1 MPAAWVIASY
11 RAGEA
16 SQVKALAQALSVR
29 GYSIREIT
37 LSYRLW
43 GVWPHLLEQASLA
56 GLTPACRG
64 QLQAPWP
71 DLIITSGVRNE
82 PVCRWIREASGGRA
96 RYVHVGKPWAALDS
110 YDLIVTTPQYRA
122 PEHPRVLNNAL
133 TLHGLNAAA
142 LMAAGQQWQDR
153 FSVLPKPWTGVLI
166 GGDSGPFTL
175 GPRAAERLLQQAGE
189 HIRASGGSLLITTSA
204 RTRVAV
210 RELLA
215 RELERDPT
223 LRGRTFLHVY
233 AAGQADNP
241 YAGILA
247 LAIDFIVTGDSI
259 GMLSEVCATGR
270 PIRLFDLGGMR
281 DTPQSRSLPR
291 DARFGAS
298 LYALIMRCLPKRLTR
313 DITRVHTALLAS
325 GRVSWLGTPP
335 PAAENVSQID
345 GSTDQRADPQSQ
357 DLARALARIDVLLR
371 EGSAAE
377 TTIPR
382 RG

>member
-37 LSYRLW
+37 LSYRPW

-56 GLTPACRG
+56 GLTSACRG

-82 PVCRWIREASGGRA
+82 PVCRWIRKASGGRA

-110 YDLIVTTPQYRA
+110 YDLIITTPQYRA

-142 LMAAGQQWQDR
+142 LTAARQQWQDR

-189 HIRASGGSLLITTSA
+189 HIRTSGGSLLITTSA

-210 RELLA
+210 RELLE
-215 RELERDPT
+215 RELERDET
-223 LRGRTFLHVY
+223 LRGRTFLHIY

-247 LAIDFIVTGDSI
+247 LATDFIVTGDSV

-270 PIRLFDLGGMR
+270 PIQLFDLGGMR
-281 DTPQSRSLPR
+281 ATPQSRRLPR
-291 DARFGAS
+291 DARLGAS
-298 LYALIMRCLPKRLTR
+298 LYALIMRYLPQRLTR

-325 GRVSWLGTPP
+325 GRVSWLRTPP
-335 PAAENVSQID
+335 PAAETASQPD
-345 GSTDQRADPQSQ
+345 GSTDQTADPQSQ
-357 DLARALARIDVLLR
+357 DLARALARIDVLLG
-371 EGSAAE
+371 EGPVAE
-377 TTIPR
+377 TTIPHS
-382 RG
+382 G